1 MNRTQIYLD
10 EEIQDYLQKT
20 GKDTRRSSS
29 EIIRESI
36 RNEMQNQYTLLV
48 SRMEKAAGAWEIN
61 DREPVDY
68 IEDLRRDSP
77 L

>member
-1 MNRTQIYLD
+1 VTRTQIYLD
-10 EEIQDYLQKT
+10 EEIQDYLRIT
-20 GKDTRRSSS
+20 GREKQSSYS

-36 RNEMQNQYTLLV
+36 RHDMENQYGLLV

-61 DREPVDY
+61 DQAPEDYVD
-68 IEDLRRDSP
+68 DLRRDRP